1 MSRIPMP
8 PQLPHGS
15 FLVDDADRLGLSV
28 KQLSRDGIF
37 TPSRGIRLPLHS
49 AGSVADNVRA
59 YSRLDPTSV
68 LTHST
73 SARICCICLPGWL
86 DQDWRIHIARPADGW
101 KPRRRNVV
109 GHQLSFKPGEVV
121 MFDGVRLTSPAR
133 TWLDLASLL
142 SIDELVAAGDSVV
155 VEHGEDFPVPRQAL
169 ATLGDLKRI
178 VGLHPGMR
186 GVRKARLALD
196 LIRVGADSAPETMMR
211 LALVR
216 AGLPEPTLNV
226 VLRNR
231 IGQPVVWPDAAY
243 PEWRIALQYDGAH
256 HGASEQ
262 YRRDIKRHGLTEN
275 LGWREV
281 RVQSSDLEGDRP
293 FVVEK
298 VRAVLRAPYE
308 AAVDERTGSY

>member
-49 AGSVADNVRA
+49 TGSVADNVRA

-142 SIDELVAAGDSVV
+142 SIDELVAAGDSIV
-155 VEHGEDFPVPRQAL
+155 VEHGR
-169 ATLGDLKRI
+169 TSRY
-178 VGLHPGMR
+178 R
-186 GVRKARLALD
+186 G
-196 LIRVGADSAPETMMR
+196 
-211 LALVR
+211 
-216 AGLPEPTLNV
+216 
-226 VLRNR
+226 NR
-231 IGQPVVWPDAAY
+231 WQP
-243 PEWRIALQYDGAH
+243 
-256 HGASEQ
+256 S
-262 YRRDIKRHGLTEN
+262 
-275 LGWREV
+275 
-281 RVQSSDLEGDRP
+281 
-293 FVVEK
+293 
-298 VRAVLRAPYE
+298 
-308 AAVDERTGSY
+308 RT

>member
-8 PQLPHGS
+8 SQLPHGS
-15 FLVDDADRLGLSV
+15 FLVADADGLGLTV

-37 TPSRGIRLPLHS
+37 TPSRGVRLPLHS
-49 AGSVADNVRA
+49 TGSVADNVRA
-59 YSRLDPTSV
+59 YSRLDPTCV

-73 SARICCICLPGWL
+73 SARICSICLPGWL
-86 DQDWRIHIARPADGW
+86 DQDWRIHIARPADGC

-133 TWLDLASLL
+133 TWLDLAALL
-142 SIDELVAAGDSVV
+142 SVDELVAAGDSIV
-155 VEHGEDFPVPRQAL
+155 VEHGEDFPVPRQPL
-169 ATLGDLKRI
+169 AAIGDLKGI
-178 VGLHPGMR
+178 VARHPGMR

-196 LIRVGADSAPETMMR
+196 MIRVGADSAPETMMR

-231 IGQPVVWPDAAY
+231 MGQPVVWPDAAY
-243 PEWRIALQYDGAH
+243 PELKIALQYDGEH
-256 HGASEQ
+256 HGDPEQ
-262 YRRDIKRHGLTEN
+262 YRRDIKRQGLTES
-275 LGWREV
+275 LGWREL
-281 RVQSSDLEGDRP
+281 RVQTSDLEGDRP
-293 FVVEK
+293 FILEK
-298 VRAVLRAPYE
+298 VRAVLRSAY
-308 AAVDERTGSY
+308 AAGTAERTGS

>member
-1 MSRIPMP
+1 MPRTPMP
-8 PQLPHGS
+8 PQIPNGS
-15 FLVDDADRLGLSV
+15 FLVEDADRLGLSP
-28 KQLSRDGIF
+28 KRLSRNGIF

-49 AGSVADNVRA
+49 TGTVADNVRA
-59 YSRLDPTSV
+59 YSRLDPACV

-86 DQDWRIHIARPADGW
+86 DQDWRIHIARPADGS

-155 VEHGEDFPVPRQAL
+155 VEHGEDFPMPRQPL
-169 ATLGDLKRI
+169 ATIGDLKRI
-178 VGLHPGMR
+178 VGQHPGMR

-211 LALVR
+211 LALLN
-216 AGLPEPTLNV
+216 AGLPEPVLNV

-231 IGQPVVWPDAAY
+231 LGHPVVWPDAAY
-243 PEWRIALQYDGAH
+243 PDQRIALQYDGAH
-256 HGASEQ
+256 HGDFDQ
-262 YRRDIKRHGLTEN
+262 YRRDIKRQSLTES

-293 FVVEK
+293 FIVEK
-298 VRAVLRAPYE
+298 VKAALRGPS
-308 AAVDERTGSY
+308 AAAIEERTGS

>member
-8 PQLPHGS
+8 PQLPQGS

-28 KQLSRDGIF
+28 RQLSRDGIF

-49 AGSVADNVRA
+49 TGSVADNVRA
-59 YSRLDPTSV
+59 YSWLDPIRV

-86 DQDWRIHIARPADGW
+86 DQDWRIHIARPADGC

-121 MFDGVRLTSPAR
+121 MVDGVRLTSPAR

-142 SIDELVAAGDSVV
+142 SIEELVAAGDSIV
-155 VEHGEDFPVPRQAL
+155 VEHGEGFPVPRQPL
-169 ATLGDLKRI
+169 ATIAELKAI
-178 VGLHPGMR
+178 VGRHPGMR

-196 LIRVGADSAPETMMR
+196 MIRVGADSSPETMMR

-231 IGQPVVWPDAAY
+231 MGQPVVWPDAAY
-243 PEWRIALQYDGAH
+243 PEQRIALQYDGAH
-256 HGASEQ
+256 HGSPEQ
-262 YRRDIKRHGLTEN
+262 YRRDIKRQSLTES
-275 LGWREV
+275 LGWREL

-293 FVVEK
+293 FIVEK
-298 VRAVLRAPYE
+298 VRAVLRSPYT
-308 AAVDERTGSY
+308 AAIDERTGS